1 MGPAP
6 ARIHRTTTAFDV
18 PADVPQRELTAAT
31 HAAEEHAR
39 AALPAAGRVRVEGAL
54 GKATPD
60 GRRRARFDLV
70 VSGEEA
76 DDSWPATAQEAFAA
90 RFLDAL
96 TSQGYDA
103 RRVA

>member
-1 MGPAP
+1 MRPPP

-31 HAAEEHAR
+31 EAAEAHAR
-39 AALPAAGRVRVEGAL
+39 AALPSDGRVRVEGAL
-54 GKATPD
+54 GKATAD

-76 DDSWPATAQEAFAA
+76 DESWPPAAQEAFAE
-90 RFLDAL
+90 RFLDVL
-96 TSQGYDA
+96 TSKGYDA